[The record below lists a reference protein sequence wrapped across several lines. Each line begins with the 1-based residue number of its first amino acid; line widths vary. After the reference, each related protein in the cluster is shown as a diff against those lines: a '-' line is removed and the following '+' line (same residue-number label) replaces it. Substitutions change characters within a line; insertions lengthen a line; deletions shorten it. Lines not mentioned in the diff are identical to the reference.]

1 MPSSTSAAAASAE
14 VLTRPQRIVFGLLL
28 LLVVDVIW
36 VASAEF
42 TEYIFHDLEYD
53 KPFFSTYF
61 KTSLFMVYL
70 TGFVFYRPWRE
81 QLTADQGGD

>member
-1 MPSSTSAAAASAE
+1 MRMPAAE

-42 TEYIFHDLEYD
+42 TEYIFHDL
-53 KPFFSTYF
+53 KVR
-61 KTSLFMVYL
+61 LFEVEIDLWWQYIS
-70 TGFVFYRPWRE
+70 
-81 QLTADQGGD
+81 

>member
-1 MPSSTSAAAASAE
+1 MPSSTSPAAE

-42 TEYIFHDLEYD
+42 TEYIFHDL
-53 KPFFSTYF
+53 KVR
-61 KTSLFMVYL
+61 LFEVEIDLWWQYIS
-70 TGFVFYRPWRE
+70 
-81 QLTADQGGD
+81 

>member
-1 MPSSTSAAAASAE
+1 MRMPAAE

-42 TEYIFHDLEYD
+42 TEYIFHDLKVRLSDPEID
-53 KPFFSTYF
+53 
-61 KTSLFMVYL
+61 L
-70 TGFVFYRPWRE
+70 W
-81 QLTADQGGD
+81 